1 MDRLHRIRLLM
12 GDAAIEKLQKST
24 VMVVGCGA
32 VGSFV
37 IEALARSGIGNLII
51 VDFDKIEESNI
62 NRQLFALSTN
72 VGEPKVTV
80 AAARIAEI
88 SPDINVTALNM
99 FFDAETELEIRP
111 DFVIDAIDTVPS
123 KIALAAWCAKNNVPM
138 IASMGAA
145 LKTDITKIKVAP
157 ISKTSVCPLA
167 ARVRRVVREQGLPD
181 FATVFSSET
190 PAVPALAGRNL
201 GSMISVTGAFGLHL
215 ADYAIKYLIQ

>member
-37 IEALARSGIGNLII
+37 IEALARSGIGNIII

-72 VGEPKVTV
+72 VGKPKVAM

-88 SPDINVTALNM
+88 SPDINVTALDM
-99 FFDAETELEIRP
+99 FFGSDTNLETRP

-123 KIALAAWCAKNNVPM
+123 KIALAAWCAKNKVPM

-145 LKTDITKIKVAP
+145 LKTDVSKIKVAP

-167 ARVRRVVREQGLPD
+167 ARIRRAVREQDLPD
-181 FATVFSSET
+181 FATVFSTEV

-201 GSMISVTGAFGLHL
+201 GSMITVTGAFGLHL